1 MNYLYTR
8 CMYLL
13 DMQATLFHSE
23 WCTYLDKYWNLDNEW
38 LQHVSRNVQ
47 GMSSFKAESIKIFL
61 MRRNVDDDTDCLH
74 SPWTEHVSQCRRFLN
89 FRNAL
94 PLQLQ
99 YFYIFTIFNSIHS
112 QPQTDTE
119 VGMWFRLRRGK
130 GKQWILFMCPRQS
143 FNNHDSRTK
152 PL

>member
-13 DMQATLFHSE
+13 DMQAMLFHSE
-23 WCTYLDKYWNLDNEW
+23 WCTYLDKYLLLDNEW
-38 LQHVSRNVQ
+38 LQNVQ
-47 GMSSFKAESIKIFL
+47 GMFKADSIRIFL
-61 MRRNVDDDTDCLH
+61 MWRNVDGDTDCWH
-74 SPWTEHVSQCRRFLN
+74 PPWTEHVSQCRRFLN

-119 VGMWFRLRRGK
+119 VGKWFNLRKEK
-130 GKQWILFMCPRQS
+130 GKQWTLPMCARQS
-143 FNNHDSRTK
+143 INNYGSRTK